1 MNASVVAA
9 TLSAQSSPALIAAHR
24 AAAAFH
30 EAMADALDA
39 QAEIDEAVHN
49 ARIEK
54 NPAWALDYHAEAKE
68 LEPRYA
74 AALGRSAAAM
84 QRVPVKWL
92 AILTEK
98 VS

>member
-9 TLSAQSSPALIAAHR
+9 AQSSPALIAAHR

-39 QAEIDEAVHN
+39 QTEIDEAVHN
-49 ARIEK
+49 ARTEK
-54 NPAWALDYHAEAKE
+54 NPAWALDYQAEAKE

-74 AALGRSAAAM
+74 AALRRWGGRLRRCSVF
-84 QRVPVKWL
+84 R
-92 AILTEK
+92 
-98 VS
+98 